1 MKTKIFKISMVALLI
16 FSVKSYGQIAPPPA
30 LMDSIYIHIENSLEI
45 TISNCNYL
53 RIKEM
58 FEKDLIQLSQIL
70 KQDTSLFENF
80 ESYSVDY
87 VPQKK
92 LSIKPTN
99 KEERIIFEGNK
110 LKRSIYRN
118 QCHINSGN
126 YYADIKFNDINC
138 ITDTSNLNL
147 ISRVLDS
154 LPEKNRSAYSYHF
167 RIANGQIKSLKNL
180 DHKNGDMNVISLEF
194 GAGAGVVKNQ
204 LTTDLSA
211 KFALQ
216 FSKKGFWKNQYYISN
231 NLFYLFDNSGKIQY
245 NNFVNLGYRSNF
257 SNDSK
262 KTNWIG
268 IELGYLTSRN
278 GNYFDKNTFRLG
290 VVWDIGRYMS
300 ISPSLYTSSN
310 FNKVYP
316 GIRLG
321 IGF

>member
-16 FSVKSYGQIAPPPA
+16 FSVKSYGQIAPPPV

-45 TISNCNYL
+45 TISNCDYSM
-53 RIKEM
+53 IKEV

-70 KQDTSLFENF
+70 KQDTSLFGKF
-80 ESYSVDY
+80 ESYSIDY

-92 LSIKPTN
+92 LSIKSAN
-99 KEERIIFEGNK
+99 KDERIIFEGNK

-126 YYADIKFNDINC
+126 YYADINFNDHNC
-138 ITDTSNLNL
+138 ITDTSNLNF
-147 ISRVLDS
+147 IRRVFDS
-154 LPEKNRSAYSYHF
+154 LPKKNRSVNSYHF

-180 DHKNGDMNVISLEF
+180 DHKYGGMNVISLEL

-245 NNFVNLGYRSNF
+245 NNFVNLGYRYNF

-278 GNYFDKNTFRLG
+278 GNFFDKNTFRLG
-290 VVWDIGRYMS
+290 VNWDIGRYMS
-300 ISPSLYTSSN
+300 ISPSLYMSDN